1 MFKPL
6 GNKVV
11 VKEPAVDEIHSSGL
25 IISGGASDQM
35 QCEVVATGDGEYDA
49 GILIPPTVVV
59 GDTVL
64 LQKGF
69 GQKLTFEGEKYIIV
83 TEPEVIGII

>member
-11 VKEPAVDEIHSSGL
+11 VKEPLVDEIHSSGL
-25 IISGGASDQM
+25 IIAGGASAQM
-35 QCEVVATGDGEYDA
+35 QCEVAATGDGEYDA

>member
-11 VKEPAVDEIHSSGL
+11 VKDPGVDEVHSSGL
-25 IISGGASDQM
+25 LIAGGANPQM
-35 QCEVVATGDGEYDA
+35 QCEVVAVGEGEYDA
-49 GILIPPTVVV
+49 GILIPPVVKV
-59 GDTVL
+59 GDTIL

-69 GQKLTFEGEKYIIV
+69 GQNLVFEGVDYIIV

>member
-11 VKEPAVDEIHSSGL
+11 VRAVEAEEVHSSGL
-25 IISGGASDQM
+25 YIAGGASPQM

-69 GQKLTFEGEKYIIV
+69 GQNLTFEGEKYIIV

>member
-11 VKEPAVDEIHSSGL
+11 VREPLVDDVHSSGL
-25 IISGGASDQM
+25 IIAGGASPQM
-35 QCEVVATGDGEYDA
+35 QCEVVAVGEGEYDA
-49 GILIPPTVVV
+49 GILIPLTVVV

-64 LQKGF
+64 LQKNF
-69 GQKLTFEGEKYIIV
+69 GQNLTFEGENYIIV

>member
-11 VKEPAVDEIHSSGL
+11 VKEPLVDEVHPSGL
-25 IISGGASDQM
+25 IISGGACDQM
-35 QCEVVATGDGEYDA
+35 KCEVVATGDGEYDA

-69 GQKLTFEGEKYIIV
+69 GQNLTFEGEKYIIV